1 MADEPYCLVLSGGG
15 AKGVFH
21 IGAWR
26 ALKELGIPVNAFVG
40 NSIGAIMAAFL
51 ADGKDAALEE
61 IGRTITVD
69 NIVKLPEGFK
79 ENGVIKLV
87 PAKFPRLGELYR
99 GLADKKGLDTSP
111 MRKALETFLDE
122 TSIRNSGKDLGL
134 VTVNVSDMK
143 PRELFIEEMEQ
154 GKLIDYLMASSA
166 FPGFERPEI
175 AGKKYIDGG
184 FWDNIP
190 YAMARKRGY
199 RKLIVIDISGAGIN
213 RRPDIAG
220 SDTIYIRNSLDMG
233 GPLDF
238 NRHFLD
244 SFNLLGYLDTM
255 RVFGRYKGYNF
266 FIDPDDMLETRFRDF
281 LTSDSKTF
289 TKTSPQ
295 RKTARFPEQMRY
307 DRNLLLKYLECAALI
322 LGVER
327 IKVYTYETL
336 AAAISIRQTTEDRRL
351 LENAGAATTHEK
363 NHGLETLIRAS
374 LRSKTFEE
382 CPYFLV
388 RTLNATVS
396 GRTRSILKRMLHSF
410 WPSLDAGLLY
420 IQMAERFWV

>member
-1 MADEPYCLVLSGGG
+1 MDDEPYCLVLSGGG

-51 ADGKDAALEE
+51 AEGKDAALEE

-111 MRKALETFLDE
+111 MRKALETLLDE
-122 TSIRNSGKDLGL
+122 TGIRNSGKDLGL
-134 VTVNVSDMK
+134 VTVNVSDMR

-190 YAMARKRGY
+190 YGMARKRGY

-213 RRPDIAG
+213 RHPDIAG
-220 SDTIYIRNSLDMG
+220 SETVYIKNSMDMG

-238 NRHFLD
+238 NRQFLD
-244 SFNLLGYLDTM
+244 NFNLLGYLDTM
-255 RVFGRYKGYNF
+255 RVFGRYRGYSY
-266 FIDPDDMLETRFRDF
+266 FIEPDDALETRFKAF
-281 LTSDSKTF
+281 LASDPKISAKN
-289 TKTSPQ
+289 KP
-295 RKTARFPEQMRY
+295 ARFPEQMRY

-336 AAAISIRQTTEDRRL
+336 AAAVRKRQATEDGRL
-351 LENAGAATTHEK
+351 LATPGSVTTHEK
-363 NHGLETLIRAS
+363 THGLETLIRAS

-382 CPYFLV
+382 CPYHLV

-396 GRTRSILKRMLHSF
+396 GRTRSILKRMLYTF
-410 WPSLDAGLLY
+410 WPSLDAGFRY
-420 IQMAERFWV
+420 IQMAERFWGVK